1 MPDKRPMVD
10 ESYQA
15 RFHTY
20 SLEGTSCLM
29 FSYPCGTLEHDFM
42 IDFRRAVRAF
52 FRGLGIVFLPFIK
65 QVAFVT
71 GGDYSSNV
79 LIATHLGSE
88 VCKLTFSKFKKL
100 TKDEENEFKIEAAS
114 IMYAVVPWVLSIYLV
129 IFDDAIR
136 NNKLEGYSFGAQ
148 WNVAFVMGH
157 SFADVLL
164 RYKWSVGR
172 HPSVFIYKIC
182 GIGVTGLVALA
193 TLPSPLFLY
202 RVMVRLLEL
211 DGTTVGVKLRR
222 VYSLVLTFAAEFAL
236 LRFITCSTALF
247 WRLFQNLTR

>member
-1 MPDKRPMVD
+1 MSFMFLHIPV
-10 ESYQA
+10 
-15 RFHTY
+15 
-20 SLEGTSCLM
+20 CLA
-29 FSYPCGTLEHDFM
+29 G
-42 IDFRRAVRAF
+42 
-52 FRGLGIVFLPFIK
+52 
-65 QVAFVT
+65 
-71 GGDYSSNV
+71 NV

-136 NNKLEGYSFGAQ
+136 DNKLEGYSFGAQ

-172 HPSVFIYKIC
+172 HPSVFIYHIC
-182 GIGVTGLVALA
+182 GIGVTGLVALVDDTMFYLA
-193 TLPSPLFLY
+193 SWRLYTALPSPLFLY

-222 VYSLVLTFAAEFAL
+222 IFFGIDICCRICLTPVYYLFYSSILEAVSEPDQVSIAIFVCWLVSALTIDLINVYWFVRIFK
-236 LRFITCSTALF
+236 T
-247 WRLFQNLTR
+247 QLT